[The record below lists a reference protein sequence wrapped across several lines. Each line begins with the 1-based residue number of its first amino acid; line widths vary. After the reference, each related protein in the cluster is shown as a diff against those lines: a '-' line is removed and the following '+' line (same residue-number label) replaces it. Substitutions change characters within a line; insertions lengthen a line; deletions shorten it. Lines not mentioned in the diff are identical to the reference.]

1 MPKLHLIALFFCL
14 FFRQTQ
20 ALVAQDN
27 RHDEIISSYIDE
39 LTGIWKEYNP
49 YTFDKMLLDSS
60 VKGTTNLF
68 SVTEAFNFKRKELLI
83 KKSQLQRKIY
93 TKDVGLQLSGA
104 YQENFSAPF
113 VDPEDMVV
121 FRRKVQLGFDWDIL
135 KNGFYSNRLKAKI
148 ISNDILMLE
157 RKSFLNN
164 LTKFQLQNTQQITY
178 FFNQKKMDV
187 IKKRED
193 MILKQRDVAEK
204 LYALKHLTRDDYLK
218 IIQHHTDINGQK
230 GIYNAFNK
238 ASKDITY
245 PNDFDFP
252 VLDIDIAALLKSA
265 GEVVPDS
272 SYLLQLEN
280 AKIQNKFINEISLR
294 TSLKYNY
301 YDVYTQSIP
310 NRSFLSFNLNF
321 AVPIYFNFKEKKE
334 IIRTENEILKEANQ
348 GDNNEIQFI
357 LLNHFY
363 EYRYKLKQYYNQ
375 YLKRN
380 VFGELLRTE
389 RVKQELGDIEFNPN
403 TALYILDDYWAN
415 TIELLDLRQELYK
428 VLLAIKMKVPQA
440 NISEY
445 TRAARMSDYVDEKVK
460 PFRGVYIWS
469 DAFKNYEND
478 VITEY
483 CKLNEFNQLFLS
495 YNNDKTYQQRMKSF
509 IDKNYTNDIH
519 LTIGQNKFINGGL
532 YPYLDTMRT
541 RMPMRFIKG
550 VHLDIEPHTQND
562 FKENKEKYFALYSN
576 VLKEAKK
583 FCTENKLQLSVAIPL
598 FYPDNVLKEVYEICD
613 FAVLMAYEN
622 VDVEFIN
629 RKVSEEI
636 AYGMDKNVL
645 AFRTKD
651 FENREKM
658 DAQFKLFKFNKIAY
672 HDWDDLKKFDDKS
685 INVKDKKET
694 KE

>member
-1 MPKLHLIALFFCL
+1 MPKIKALSLIVCL
-14 FFRQTQ
+14 FLCQSIS
-20 ALVAQDN
+20 AIAQEN
-27 RHDEIISSYIDE
+27 RHDDIISGYILD
-39 LTGIWKEYNP
+39 LTKIWKEYNT
-49 YTFDKMLLDSS
+49 YTFDHMLLDSN

-68 SVTEAFNFKRKELLI
+68 SVAEAFNLKRKELLI
-83 KKSQLQRKIY
+83 KKNQLQRKIY
-93 TKDVGLQLSGA
+93 TKDIGLQFSGA

-113 VDPEDMVV
+113 VDPEDVVV

-135 KNGFYSNRLKAKI
+135 KNGFYYHRLKAKI
-148 ISNDILMLE
+148 ISNEIKMLE

-178 FFNQKKMDV
+178 FFNQKKLDV
-187 IKKRED
+187 LRKREA
-193 MILKQRDVAEK
+193 MIKEQREVAEK

-218 IIQHHTDINGQK
+218 TIQHHTDINGQK
-230 GIYNAFNK
+230 GIYNDFNT
-238 ASKDITY
+238 ASKDYTY

-252 VLDIDIAALLKSA
+252 VLDIDIAALLKCA

-272 SYLLQLEN
+272 SYLLQAEN
-280 AKIQNKFINEISLR
+280 AKIQNNFLNEISLR

-310 NRSFLSFNLNF
+310 NRSFISFHLNF
-321 AVPIYFNFKEKKE
+321 AVPIFFNFKEKNE
-334 IIRTENEILKEANQ
+334 LIATETEILKEANQ

-375 YLKRN
+375 YLKRDI
-380 VFGELLRTE
+380 FGELVRTE

-403 TALYILDDYWAN
+403 TALFILDDYWAN
-415 TIELLDLRQELYK
+415 AIELLDLRQELYK
-428 VLLAIKMKVPQA
+428 VLLAIKMKVPRA

-445 TRAARMSDYVDEKVK
+445 TRAARMSDYVDIKKK

-478 VITEY
+478 VLTEY

-495 YNNDKTYQQRMKSF
+495 YNNDKQYQQRMKAF
-509 IDKNYTNDIH
+509 IDKNYTSDIH

-532 YPYLDTMRT
+532 GSYLDSMKTKVEL
-541 RMPMRFIKG
+541 RFIKG
-550 VHLDIEPHTQND
+550 VHLDIEPHTQSD
-562 FKENKEKYFALYSN
+562 FKDNKEKYFESYKA
-576 VLKEAKK
+576 VLQEAKA
-583 FCTENKLQLSVAIPL
+583 FCMANKLQLSVAIPL
-598 FYPDNVLKEVYEICD
+598 FYPENILSEIYKVCD
-613 FAVLMAYEN
+613 FTVLMAYEN
-622 VDVEFIN
+622 IEPEFIN
-629 RKVSEEI
+629 RKVSEELSF
-636 AYGMDKNVL
+636 GEEKNVL

-658 DAQFKLFKFNKIAY
+658 DAHFKRFKFSKIAY
-672 HDWDDLKKFDDKS
+672 HDLDDLRKFDDKS
-685 INVKDKKET
+685 INVKEK
-694 KE
+694 